1 MKEVTDVTP
10 PSAVPHAAS
19 AACVLKSQGMNDSE
33 FVPRGAIAF
42 FAAMMIFYV
51 VFWLLMAAL
60 MVARG

>member
-1 MKEVTDVTP
+1 
-10 PSAVPHAAS
+10 
-19 AACVLKSQGMNDSE
+19 MNDSE

-51 VFWLLMAAL
+51 VFWLLMTAL

>member
-1 MKEVTDVTP
+1 MTNVTP
-10 PSAVPHAAS
+10 PCAARHGAR
-19 AACVLKSQGMNDSE
+19 AAYVLKSEGMNDSE

-51 VFWLLMAAL
+51 VFWVLMTAL

>member
-1 MKEVTDVTP
+1 MTDVTP
-10 PSAVPHAAS
+10 PCAAPHVAAHGVRAV
-19 AACVLKSQGMNDSE
+19 VRGMNDSE

-51 VFWLLMAAL
+51 VFWLLMTAL